1 MPEFHI
7 QGKLTRFAVNNDGTE
22 MVVWYPEDCKILDAY
37 TEIFKQLQGG
47 YAVQIRE
54 QNGKP
59 PAPATAPVTVMPLD
73 KGGGVKPNEE
83 AARLLY
89 EPTLPLPPPPTE
101 ELETPSHTEPSTEAV
116 AQAPSASVPEVS
128 HLAEVVSDAGAAP
141 PQPPRLVVPQPVNVV
156 PQPVNAAPQHV
167 NAVAQHV
174 NAVAQ
179 PVNAARPQPPQPF
192 VPGVPR
198 AGDPSVVRGNGKA
211 LALPTDEKGN
221 IVGPA
226 LTETQV
232 QARIDAAVAAARAEG
247 QQGGGGGGP
256 QQYAPV
262 QGGRSAIRQPVRGRS
277 SSARRLPGPPP
288 QMVPGRPL
296 HPQDPRAQQGGYPPG
311 YVPHPQAPRQ
321 GPPNPNHEPEEAWP
335 PRNRFAKSHER
346 LGVAPQGS
354 RVVAQQGGH
363 GGTPQGGRGG
373 NSGGGQGGGPQGAA

>member
-7 QGKLTRFAVNNDGTE
+7 QGKLTRFAVNAEGTE
-22 MVVWYPEDCKILDAY
+22 LVIWYPDDSKYQEAY
-37 TEIFKQLQGG
+37 FEVFKQLQTL
-47 YAVQIRE
+47 YTQQLRE

-59 PAPATAPVTVMPLD
+59 PPPPPAPLTVLPLD
-73 KGGGVKPNEE
+73 KGGGTLPNEK
-83 AARLLY
+83 AAEILHN
-89 EPTLPLPPPPTE
+89 PTLPLPPPPE
-101 ELETPSHTEPSTEAV
+101 TEAE
-116 AQAPSASVPEVS
+116 AQAPSTSMPEVS
-128 HLAEVVSDAGAAP
+128 HLAEVVSDAGAVP

-156 PQPVNAAPQHV
+156 PQ
-167 NAVAQHV
+167 HV

-179 PVNAARPQPPQPF
+179 PVNVVAQHVNAARPQPPQPF

-354 RVVAQQGGH
+354 RVVAQQGG
-363 GGTPQGGRGG
+363 RGG
-373 NSGGGQGGGPQGAA
+373 NGGGQGGGPQGAV